1 MTNPFTAL
9 RYLLV
14 AFGVFAVLSGIGRL
28 APPANAA
35 STGAESKLADLESRL
50 QRAEMRI
57 SELTSA
63 KKRTRQLT
71 AERSGT
77 TRIRAPFEV
86 VGPSGNVLM
95 RVYSQVPSGTGAVDV
110 NDNEGKVKARIRVD
124 QRSAGQFVA
133 FSKPNAN
140 GGGMAILGLGKDTA
154 SGIVDLTSSDGEH
167 EVHISSGNAVTG
179 PYVNLQTNT
188 QINAS
193 LNGSDRHGQLV
204 IFNGRGKAV
213 VNATTNPAGQ
223 GEVVI
228 TGEDQTVR
236 AFIRSLGDDGDAC
249 VVRKGQI
256 HCLNIGI
263 PMGGR

>member
-14 AFGVFAVLSGIGRL
+14 ALGVFAVLSGIGRL

-57 SELTSA
+57 TELMSA

-77 TRIRAPFEV
+77 TSIRAPFEV
-86 VGPSGNVLM
+86 VGPLGRVLM
-95 RVYSQVPSGTGAVDV
+95 RVSSGVPGGGGTIDL
-110 NDNEGKVKARIRVD
+110 NDRAGNVKARIRID
-124 QRSAGQFVA
+124 EREAGQFVA
-133 FSKPNAN
+133 FSEPVGVGAGK
-140 GGGMAILGLGKDTA
+140 AILGLGRDTA
-154 SGIVDLTSSDGEH
+154 SGIVDLMSSDGEH
-167 EVHISSGNAVTG
+167 EVRISSGNAVTG
-179 PYVNLQTNT
+179 PYVNLQTKT

-204 IFNGRGKAV
+204 IFNDRGKAV
-213 VNATTNPAGQ
+213 VNATTNPGGQ

-228 TGEDQTVR
+228 TAEDGTAR
-236 AFIRSLGDDGDAC
+236 AFIRSLGNDGEAC
-249 VVRKGQI
+249 VARKGQL

>member
-1 MTNPFTAL
+1 MTNPFTAV

-35 STGAESKLADLESRL
+35 SAGAESKLADLESRL
-50 QRAEMRI
+50 QRAEIRI
-57 SELTSA
+57 AELTSA

-95 RVYSQVPSGTGAVDV
+95 RVSAGVPGGDGIVDL
-110 NDNEGKVKARIRVD
+110 NDSAGKVKARIRVD

-133 FSKPNAN
+133 FSNNAV
-140 GGGMAILGLGKDTA
+140 GGGTAILGLGKDTG
-154 SGIVDLTSSDGEH
+154 SGILDLLSSDAEH
-167 EVHISSGNAVTG
+167 EVRISSGNAVTG
-179 PYVNLQTNT
+179 PYVNLQTKAQVNV
-188 QINAS
+188 S

-204 IFNGRGKAV
+204 IFNERGKSV

-228 TGEDQTVR
+228 TAEDQTVR

-256 HCLNIGI
+256 HCLNIGT